1 MELQTAH
8 LLLRPYSVAD
18 IAPLHRLWTNEGV
31 RRYLWDGAVVP
42 LERAAQVVRSSIEE
56 WEIYGFG
63 QWCVCD
69 CHSGELIGFCGFR
82 RDEPGMPPE
91 LIYGLHPD
99 WWGRGLA
106 TESAR
111 AALAFGFQQKNFSAV
126 WAITDPPNVKSV
138 AVLRRLGMAF
148 QRRGL
153 LHGLETLFYRLTK
166 AEWEREN
173 ARSLPS
179 PPPTDTQ

>member
-1 MELQTAH
+1 MLLQTPH
-8 LLLRPYSVAD
+8 LLLRPYSETD
-18 IAPLHRLWTNEGV
+18 IEPLHQLWTNPMV
-31 RRYLWDGAVVP
+31 RRYLWDDVVIP
-42 LERAAQVVRSSIEE
+42 LERAAEVVRDSIEE
-56 WEIYGFG
+56 WEIFGFG

-69 CHSGELIGFCGFR
+69 CRSGGRIGFCGFR

-106 TESAR
+106 TEAAQ

-126 WAITDPPNVKSV
+126 WAMADPPNSASV
-138 AVLRRLGMAF
+138 AVMERLGMAF

-153 LHGLETLFYRLTK
+153 LHGLDTLFYRLTK
-166 AEWEREN
+166 TEWERQN
-173 ARSLPS
+173 APET
-179 PPPTDTQ
+179 PPATDTE